1 MARPLVWVY
10 TLAGARYLPIH
21 DLGELVQ
28 EDRLNDVETL
38 TFSHRADDPKAFA
51 VLPDRLVDYEGR
63 FYRIEELRQYR
74 AGAAAMVEV
83 YAEARWMDLGKI
95 VRAGSFS
102 LLGQTAQA
110 GLDTI
115 LLGTG
120 WTASLDPVDASL
132 YSMEDLDASALTLL
146 RRWAGIVGREI
157 EWDTAAKTVT
167 LVTSIGQDRGI
178 GFRWGHNLRSVERRY
193 RPPVATRLYPFG
205 ANNLDITAVNPGIT
219 NYVEDFSWYTAQGLT
234 LTEARA
240 LFRKDQV
247 WVDTRYL
254 LALNLYDAAV
264 RRLASLAQPVLSYE
278 LSVADFSK
286 LTGSTA
292 DDVELGDT
300 VRVRDAGF
308 GIDVATRVV
317 RLLRKDLRPQDNEI
331 ELDYLQPGLSEVED
345 SETSRTIDYGELA
358 ILVDANAAI
367 QTITGVN
374 TILASIQI
382 TSTGETTVVAG
393 GTIKGTATG
402 TGTVRWSL
410 AVDGVD
416 QVPTYDFAFVA
427 GQVEFSWPTFASGID
442 ASTTRTIT
450 WRGRV
455 VSGAGTIAVAVGE
468 GRGWL
473 LVRGAVGIGVSN
485 SPNQAV
491 EETLPL
497 VTIGLSDSALVEIQ
511 TAGGDLL
518 DLTEGE
524 DVPTSTPVTVDDNDA
539 GAPPTVTLI

>member
-1 MARPLVWVY
+1 MARPLVWIY
-10 TLAGARYLPIH
+10 TLAGTRYLPVH

-28 EDRLNDVETL
+28 EDRLNDLETL
-38 TFSHRADDPKAFA
+38 TFTIRAADPKSFA
-51 VLPDRLVDYEGR
+51 VLPDRVVEYDGR

-74 AGAAAMVEV
+74 SGAQAMVEV
-83 YAEARWMDLGKI
+83 YAEALWMDLGKI

-102 LLGQTAQA
+102 LLGQTALV
-110 GLDTI
+110 GLQTI
-115 LLGTG
+115 LLATG
-120 WTASLDPVDASL
+120 WTAAVSPADVDL
-132 YSMEDLDASALTLL
+132 YSMEDLDASVLTLV
-146 RRWAGIVGREI
+146 RRWAGIIGREI
-157 EWDTAAKTVT
+157 QWDTATKTVT

-178 GFRWGHNLRSVERRY
+178 GFRWGHNLRNVERRY

-205 ANNLDITAVNPGIT
+205 ANNLDITTVNPGLT
-219 NYVEDFSWYTAQGLT
+219 NYVEDYSWYTAQGLT
-234 LTEARA
+234 LAEAKA
-240 LFRKDQV
+240 LYRKDQV

-286 LTGSTA
+286 LTSSTA

-300 VRVRDAGF
+300 VRVRDSGF

-317 RLLRKDLRPQDNEI
+317 RLVRKDLRPQDNEI
-331 ELDYLQPGLSEVED
+331 ELDYLQPGLSEVENA
-345 SETSRTIDYGELA
+345 ETTRTIDYGELS

-367 QTITGVN
+367 QTITGVT
-374 TILASIQI
+374 TILASVQI

-416 QVPTYDFAFVA
+416 QVPTYDFAFTA

-442 ASTTRTIT
+442 ASSTKTIT

-455 VSGAGTIAVAVGE
+455 VSGSGTIAVAVGE

-485 SPNQAV
+485 SPNQSI
-491 EETLPL
+491 EETLVL
-497 VTIGLSDSALVEIQ
+497 TYVTVADSALVEIQ
-511 TAGGDLL
+511 SAGGDLL
-518 DLTEGE
+518 DLTPSETMALGN
-524 DVPTSTPVTVDDNDA
+524 VGLDDTTT
-539 GAPPTVTLI
+539 PPTVTLI

>member
-1 MARPLVWVY
+1 
-10 TLAGARYLPIH
+10 
-21 DLGELVQ
+21 
-28 EDRLNDVETL
+28 
-38 TFSHRADDPKAFA
+38 
-51 VLPDRLVDYEGR
+51 
-63 FYRIEELRQYR
+63 
-74 AGAAAMVEV
+74 
-83 YAEARWMDLGKI
+83 MDLGKI

-120 WTASLDPVDASL
+120 WTGSLSPVDASL

-146 RRWAGIVGREI
+146 RRWAGIIGREI
-157 EWDTAAKTVT
+157 EWDTAARTVT
-167 LVTSIGQDRGI
+167 LVPSIGQDRGI
-178 GFRWGHNLRSVERRY
+178 GFRWGHNLRNVERRY

-205 ANNLDITAVNPGIT
+205 ANNLDVTTVNPGIT
-219 NYVEDFSWYTAQGLT
+219 NYVEDYSWYTAQGLT

-286 LTGSTA
+286 LTSSTA

-308 GIDVATRVV
+308 GIDVATRVI
-317 RLLRKDLRPQDNEI
+317 RLLRRDLRPQDNEI

-367 QTITGVN
+367 QTITGVT

-416 QVPTYDFAFVA
+416 QVPTYDFAFTA

-442 ASTTRTIT
+442 ASTTKTIT

-485 SPNQAV
+485 SPNQSI

-497 VTIGLSDSALVEIQ
+497 VVHGVSDSALVEIQ

-518 DLTEGE
+518 DLTEGD
-524 DVPTSTPVTVDDNDA
+524 DVPVTLVTVDDNDA